1 MSEENKITTGI
12 ISIKELL
19 EMKNLKIPDYQ
30 RPYKWKAKNV
40 NQLIDDILFHK
51 DKQGYRLGTLVL
63 HKDKDNENNKDI
75 FNIVDGQQRVITIFL
90 LAYGLNSHEELNDSN
105 KINFSNLCLPNN
117 IISRNNIN
125 ANYYGVIEKRIG
137 EFDNSNIEF
146 FLNKCQL
153 VKVVIDDVDVQ
164 EAFQFFDSQNARG
177 KDLEPH
183 DLLKAFH
190 LREMNNFSTEAERIK
205 VVEEW
210 ENLDSEELKYLFD
223 KYLFKIKNW
232 SKGNSASYF
241 RKNDIDIFK
250 GVNLESQNYTFMK
263 QLQINS
269 YYVDKQNEA
278 ERVNNYHFYY
288 PFQIDQIVINGKRF
302 FEMVIYY
309 NNLIKDINKLK
320 ETSKKDTVEYDI
332 LNTLDIYKGHNRSG
346 DRYVRN
352 LFNCALVYY
361 IDKFGKI
368 DLDKAIRKLFIWAY
382 NLRFKLYSVKLVSVD
397 NYAIGRHEY
406 ANESIFIKI
415 YYAVNHNEIL
425 HLNINSIKK
434 EEMKRELKELEKFI

>member
-1 MSEENKITTGI
+1 MIKEKDI
-12 ISIKELL
+12 ISINDLL
-19 EMKNLKIPDYQ
+19 KMNKLQIPNYQ
-30 RPYKWKAKNV
+30 RPYKWKIKNV

-63 HKDKDNENNKDI
+63 HKDDENN

-90 LAYGLNSHEELNDSN
+90 LAYCLSNRNKLNMKIDFSKFSFDN
-105 KINFSNLCLPNN
+105 KISQNN
-117 IISRNNIN
+117 IKV
-125 ANYYGVIEKRIG
+125 NYSIIDKRIE
-137 EFDNSNIEF
+137 EFDNFIIEF
-146 FLNKCQL
+146 FLNKCEL
-153 VKVVIDDVDVQ
+153 VKVVIDDVQ

-190 LREMNNFSTEAERIK
+190 LREMSKSTEDDKIK
-205 VVEEW
+205 VVEKW
-210 ENLDSEELKYLFD
+210 ENLESKELTNLFAN
-223 KYLFKIKNW
+223 YLFKIRNW
-232 SKGNSASYF
+232 SKGNSAYYF
-241 RKNDIDIFK
+241 TKNDIDIFK
-250 GVNLESQNYTFMK
+250 GVNIETQNYPFMK
-263 QLQINS
+263 QLQINN

-278 ERVNNYHFYY
+278 ERVNNYHFDY

-309 NNLIKDINKLK
+309 NNLIKDINALK
-320 ETSKKDTVEYDI
+320 ESFKKDTVEYDI
-332 LNTLDIYKGHNRSG
+332 LNTLDTYRGHNRSG

-352 LFNCALVYY
+352 MFNCALVYY

-368 DLDKAIRKLFIWAY
+368 DLDRTIKKIFIWAY

-406 ANESIFIKI
+406 ANESIFRKI

-434 EEMKRELKELEKFI
+434 EEMKRKIKEFEKFI

>member
-1 MSEENKITTGI
+1 MI
-12 ISIKELL
+12 IEKDIINIKDLL
-19 EMKNLKIPDYQ
+19 EIPNLKIPDYQ
-30 RPYKWKAKNV
+30 RPYKWKIKNV

-63 HKDKDNENNKDI
+63 HNDKENL
-75 FNIVDGQQRVITIFL
+75 NIVDGQQRVITIFL
-90 LAYGLNSHEELNDSN
+90 LAYCLSNRNKLNMKIDFSKFYFDN
-105 KINFSNLCLPNN
+105 KISQNN
-117 IISRNNIN
+117 IKV
-125 ANYYGVIEKRIG
+125 NYSIIDKRIE
-137 EFDNSNIEF
+137 EFDNFIIEF
-146 FLNKCQL
+146 FLNKCEL
-153 VKVVIDDVDVQ
+153 VKVVIDNVQ

-190 LREMNNFSTEAERIK
+190 LREMSKSTEDDKIK

-210 ENLDSEELKYLFD
+210 ENLESKELTNLFAN
-223 KYLFKIKNW
+223 YLFKIRNW
-232 SKGNSASYF
+232 SKGNSAYYF
-241 RKNDIDIFK
+241 TKNDIDIFK
-250 GVNLESQNYTFMK
+250 GVNIETQNYPFMK
-263 QLQINS
+263 QLQINN

-278 ERVNNYHFYY
+278 QRVNNYHFDY

-309 NNLIKDINKLK
+309 NNLIKDINALK
-320 ETSKKDTVEYDI
+320 ESFKKDTVEYDI
-332 LNTLDIYKGHNRSG
+332 LNTLDTYKGHNRSG

-352 LFNCALVYY
+352 MFNCALVYY

-368 DLDKAIRKLFIWAY
+368 DLDRTIKKLFIWAY

-406 ANESIFIKI
+406 ANESIFRKI

-434 EEMKRELKELEKFI
+434 EEIKREIKELKKFI

>member
-1 MSEENKITTGI
+1 M
-12 ISIKELL
+12 IKEKDIINIKDLL
-19 EMKNLKIPDYQ
+19 EIPNLKIPDYQ
-30 RPYKWKAKNV
+30 RPYKWKIKNV

-63 HKDKDNENNKDI
+63 HKDDENN

-90 LAYGLNSHEELNDSN
+90 LAYCLSNRNKLNMKIDFSKFYFDN
-105 KINFSNLCLPNN
+105 KISQNN
-117 IISRNNIN
+117 IKV
-125 ANYYGVIEKRIG
+125 NYSIIDKRIE
-137 EFDNSNIEF
+137 EFDNFIIEF
-146 FLNKCQL
+146 FLNKCEL
-153 VKVVIDDVDVQ
+153 VKVVIDDVQ

-190 LREMNNFSTEAERIK
+190 LREMSKSTEDDKIK

-210 ENLDSEELKYLFD
+210 ENLESKELTNLFAN
-223 KYLFKIKNW
+223 YLFKIRNW
-232 SKGNSASYF
+232 SKGNSAYYF
-241 RKNDIDIFK
+241 TKNDIDIFK
-250 GVNLESQNYTFMK
+250 GVNIETQNYPFMK
-263 QLQINS
+263 QLQINN

-278 ERVNNYHFYY
+278 ERVNNYHFDY

-309 NNLIKDINKLK
+309 NNLIKDINALK
-320 ETSKKDTVEYDI
+320 ESFKKDTVEYDI
-332 LNTLDIYKGHNRSG
+332 LNTLDTYKGHNRSG

-352 LFNCALVYY
+352 MFNCALVYY

-368 DLDKAIRKLFIWAY
+368 DLDRTIKKLFIWAY

-406 ANESIFIKI
+406 ANESIFRKI

-434 EEMKRELKELEKFI
+434 EEMKRKIKEFEKFI

>member
-1 MSEENKITTGI
+1 MI
-12 ISIKELL
+12 IEKDIINIKDLL
-19 EMKNLKIPDYQ
+19 EIPNLKIPDYQ
-30 RPYKWKAKNV
+30 RPYKWKIKNV
-40 NQLIDDILFHK
+40 NQLIEDILFHK

-63 HKDKDNENNKDI
+63 HKDDENN

-90 LAYGLNSHEELNDSN
+90 LAYCLSNRNKLNMKIDFSKFSFDN
-105 KINFSNLCLPNN
+105 KISQNN
-117 IISRNNIN
+117 IKV
-125 ANYYGVIEKRIG
+125 NYSIIDKRIE
-137 EFDNSNIEF
+137 EFYNFIIEF
-146 FLNKCQL
+146 FLNRCEL
-153 VKVVIDDVDVQ
+153 VKVVIDDVQ

-177 KDLEPH
+177 KDLETH

-190 LREMNNFSTEAERIK
+190 LREMSKSTEDDKIK

-210 ENLDSEELKYLFD
+210 ENLESKELTNLFAN
-223 KYLFKIKNW
+223 YLFKIRNW
-232 SKGNSASYF
+232 SKGNSAYYF
-241 RKNDIDIFK
+241 TKNDIDIFK
-250 GVNLESQNYTFMK
+250 GVNIETQNYPFMK
-263 QLQINS
+263 QLQINN

-278 ERVNNYHFYY
+278 ERVNNYHFDY
-288 PFQIDQIVINGKRF
+288 PFQIDQIVINGKIF

-309 NNLIKDINKLK
+309 NNLIKDINALK
-320 ETSKKDTVEYDI
+320 ESFKKDTVEYDI
-332 LNTLDIYKGHNRSG
+332 LNTLDTYRGHNRSG

-352 LFNCALVYY
+352 MFNCALVYY

-368 DLDKAIRKLFIWAY
+368 DLDRTIKKIFIWAY

-406 ANESIFIKI
+406 ANESIFRKI

-434 EEMKRELKELEKFI
+434 EEMKRKIKEFEKFI

>member
-1 MSEENKITTGI
+1 MI
-12 ISIKELL
+12 IEKDIINIKDLL
-19 EMKNLKIPDYQ
+19 EIPNLKIPDYQ
-30 RPYKWKAKNV
+30 RPYKWKIKNV

-63 HKDKDNENNKDI
+63 HNDKENL
-75 FNIVDGQQRVITIFL
+75 NIADGQQRVITIFL
-90 LAYGLNSHEELNDSN
+90 LAYCLSNRNKLNMKIDFSKFSFDN
-105 KINFSNLCLPNN
+105 KISQNN
-117 IISRNNIN
+117 IKV
-125 ANYYGVIEKRIG
+125 NYSIIDKRIE
-137 EFDNSNIEF
+137 EFDNFIIEF
-146 FLNKCQL
+146 FLNRCEL
-153 VKVVIDDVDVQ
+153 VKVVIDDVQ

-190 LREMNNFSTEAERIK
+190 LREMNKSTEEEKIK

-210 ENLDSEELKYLFD
+210 ENLESKELTNLFAN
-223 KYLFKIKNW
+223 YLFKIKNW
-232 SKGNSASYF
+232 SKGNSAYDF
-241 RKNDIDIFK
+241 TKNDIDIFK
-250 GVNLESQNYTFMK
+250 GVNLETQNYPFIK
-263 QLQINS
+263 QLQINN

-278 ERVNNYHFYY
+278 ERVNNYHFDY

-309 NNLIKDINKLK
+309 NNLIKDINALK
-320 ETSKKDTVEYDI
+320 ESFKKDTVEYDI
-332 LNTLDIYKGHNRSG
+332 LNTLDTYRGHNRSG

-352 LFNCALVYY
+352 MFNCALVYY

-368 DLDKAIRKLFIWAY
+368 DLDRTIKKLFIWAY

-406 ANESIFIKI
+406 ANESIFRKI

-434 EEMKRELKELEKFI
+434 EEMKRKIKEFEKFI

>member
-1 MSEENKITTGI
+1 MIKEKDI
-12 ISIKELL
+12 ISINDLL
-19 EMKNLKIPDYQ
+19 KMNKLQIPNYQ
-30 RPYKWKAKNV
+30 RPYKWKIKNV

-63 HKDKDNENNKDI
+63 HKDDENN

-90 LAYGLNSHEELNDSN
+90 LAYCLSNRNKLNMKIDFSKFSFDN
-105 KINFSNLCLPNN
+105 KISQNN
-117 IISRNNIN
+117 IKV
-125 ANYYGVIEKRIG
+125 NYSIIDKRIE
-137 EFDNSNIEF
+137 EFDNFIIEF
-146 FLNKCQL
+146 FLNKCEL
-153 VKVVIDDVDVQ
+153 VKVVIDDVQ

-190 LREMNNFSTEAERIK
+190 LREMSKSTEDDKIK

-210 ENLDSEELKYLFD
+210 ENLESKELTNLFAN
-223 KYLFKIKNW
+223 YLFKIRNW
-232 SKGNSASYF
+232 SKGNSAYYF
-241 RKNDIDIFK
+241 TKNDIDIFK
-250 GVNLESQNYTFMK
+250 GVNIETQNYPFMK
-263 QLQINS
+263 QLQINN

-278 ERVNNYHFYY
+278 ERVNNYHFDY

-309 NNLIKDINKLK
+309 NNLIKDINALK
-320 ETSKKDTVEYDI
+320 ESFKKDTVEYDI
-332 LNTLDIYKGHNRSG
+332 LNTLDTYRGHNRSG

-352 LFNCALVYY
+352 MFNCALVYY

-368 DLDKAIRKLFIWAY
+368 DLDRTIKKLFIWAY

-406 ANESIFIKI
+406 ANESIFRKI

-425 HLNINSIKK
+425 HLNINSIK
-434 EEMKRELKELEKFI
+434 

>member
-1 MSEENKITTGI
+1 M
-12 ISIKELL
+12 
-19 EMKNLKIPDYQ
+19 KIPDYQ

-63 HKDKDNENNKDI
+63 HKDDENN

-90 LAYGLNSHEELNDSN
+90 LAHGLNSHKLNDSN

-117 IISRNNIN
+117 IISQNNIKS
-125 ANYYGVIEKRIG
+125 NYGMIERLIE
-137 EFDNSNIEF
+137 EFDNTNIEF

-153 VKVVIDDVDVQ
+153 VKVVIDDVQ

-190 LREMNNFSTEAERIK
+190 LREMNKSTEEEKIK

-210 ENLDSEELKYLFD
+210 ENLESKELTNLFAN
-223 KYLFKIKNW
+223 YLFKIKNW
-232 SKGNSASYF
+232 SKGNSAYYF
-241 RKNDIDIFK
+241 TKNDIDIFK
-250 GVNLESQNYTFMK
+250 GVNLETQNYPFIK
-263 QLQINS
+263 QLQINN

-278 ERVNNYHFYY
+278 ERVNNYHFDY

-309 NNLIKDINKLK
+309 NNLVKDINKLK
-320 ETSKKDTVEYDI
+320 ETFKKDAYEYDI
-332 LNTLDIYKGHNRSG
+332 LNTLDTYKGHNRSG

-352 LFNCALVYY
+352 MFNCALVYY
-361 IDKFGKI
+361 IDKFAKI
-368 DLDKAIRKLFIWAY
+368 DLDRAIKKLFIWAY

-397 NYAIGRHEY
+397 NYASDEK
-406 ANESIFIKI
+406 SIFRKI

-425 HLNINSIKK
+425 LLNINSVK
-434 EEMKRELKELEKFI
+434 EIKREIKEFEKFI

>member
-1 MSEENKITTGI
+1 MIVEKDI

-19 EMKNLKIPDYQ
+19 EMNNLKIPDYQ

-51 DKQGYRLGTLVL
+51 DKEGYRLGTLVL
-63 HKDKDNENNKDI
+63 HDDKKNL
-75 FNIVDGQQRVITIFL
+75 NIVDGQQRVITIFL
-90 LAYGLNSHEELNDSN
+90 LAYCLSEHKKLNIKIDFSKFSFDN
-105 KINFSNLCLPNN
+105 KISQNN
-117 IISRNNIN
+117 IKNNYSLIKSR
-125 ANYYGVIEKRIG
+125 IE
-137 EFDNSNIEF
+137 EFDNFNIEF
-146 FLNKCQL
+146 FKNKCQL
-153 VKVVIDDVDVQ
+153 VKVVIDNVQ

-190 LREMNNFSTEAERIK
+190 LREMNKSTEEDKIK

-210 ENLDSEELKYLFD
+210 ENLESKELTNLFSN
-223 KYLFKIKNW
+223 YLFKIKNW
-232 SKGNSASYF
+232 SKGNSAYDF
-241 RKNDIDIFK
+241 TKDDIDIFK
-250 GVNLESQNYTFMK
+250 GVSLENQNYPFMK

-278 ERVNNYHFYY
+278 ERVNNYHFDY

-309 NNLIKDINKLK
+309 NNLVKNINKLK

-332 LNTLDIYKGHNRSG
+332 LNTLDTYKGHNRSG

-352 LFNCALVYY
+352 MFNCALVYY

-368 DLDKAIRKLFIWAY
+368 DLDKAIKKLFIWAY

-397 NYAIGRHEY
+397 NYASDEK
-406 ANESIFIKI
+406 SIFRKLN
-415 YYAVNHNEIL
+415 YAINHNEIL
-425 HLNINSIKK
+425 LLDINSIKQ
-434 EEMKRELKELEKFI
+434 EDMKRKVKELEKFI

>member
-1 MSEENKITTGI
+1 M
-12 ISIKELL
+12 IKEKDIINIKDLL
-19 EMKNLKIPDYQ
+19 EIPNLKIPDYQ
-30 RPYKWKAKNV
+30 RPYKWKIKNV

-63 HKDKDNENNKDI
+63 HKDDENN

-90 LAYGLNSHEELNDSN
+90 LAYCLSNRNKLNMKIDFSKFSFDN
-105 KINFSNLCLPNN
+105 KISQNN
-117 IISRNNIN
+117 IKV
-125 ANYYGVIEKRIG
+125 NYSIIDKRIE
-137 EFDNSNIEF
+137 EFDNFIIEF
-146 FLNKCQL
+146 FLNKCEL
-153 VKVVIDDVDVQ
+153 VKVVIDDVQ

-190 LREMNNFSTEAERIK
+190 LREMSKSTEDDKIK

-210 ENLDSEELKYLFD
+210 ENLESKELTNLFAN
-223 KYLFKIKNW
+223 YLFKIRNW
-232 SKGNSASYF
+232 SKGNSAYYF
-241 RKNDIDIFK
+241 TKNDIDIFK
-250 GVNLESQNYTFMK
+250 GVNIETQNYPFMK
-263 QLQINS
+263 QLQINN

-278 ERVNNYHFYY
+278 ERVNNYHFDY
-288 PFQIDQIVINGKRF
+288 PFQIDQIVINGKIF

-309 NNLIKDINKLK
+309 NNLIKDINALK
-320 ETSKKDTVEYDI
+320 ESFKKDTVEYDI
-332 LNTLDIYKGHNRSG
+332 LNTLDTYRGHNRSG

-352 LFNCALVYY
+352 MFNCTLVYY

-368 DLDKAIRKLFIWAY
+368 DLDRTIKKLFIWAY

-406 ANESIFIKI
+406 ANESIFRKI

-434 EEMKRELKELEKFI
+434 EEMKRKIKEFEKFI

>member
-1 MSEENKITTGI
+1 MI
-12 ISIKELL
+12 IEKDIINIKDLL
-19 EMKNLKIPDYQ
+19 EIPNLKIPDYQ
-30 RPYKWKAKNV
+30 RPYKWKIKNV

-63 HKDKDNENNKDI
+63 HNDKENL
-75 FNIVDGQQRVITIFL
+75 NIVDGQQRVITIFL
-90 LAYGLNSHEELNDSN
+90 LAYCLSNRNKLNIKIDFSKFSFDN
-105 KINFSNLCLPNN
+105 KISQNN
-117 IISRNNIN
+117 IKV
-125 ANYYGVIEKRIG
+125 NYSIIDKRIE
-137 EFDNSNIEF
+137 EFDNFIIEF
-146 FLNKCQL
+146 FLNRCEL
-153 VKVVIDDVDVQ
+153 VKVVIDDVQ

-190 LREMNNFSTEAERIK
+190 LREMSKSTEDDKIK

-210 ENLDSEELKYLFD
+210 ENLESKELTNLFAN
-223 KYLFKIKNW
+223 YLFKIRNW
-232 SKGNSASYF
+232 SKGNSAYYF
-241 RKNDIDIFK
+241 TKNDIDIFK
-250 GVNLESQNYTFMK
+250 GVNIETQNYPFMK
-263 QLQINS
+263 QLQINN

-278 ERVNNYHFYY
+278 ERVNNYHFDY

-309 NNLIKDINKLK
+309 NNLIKDINALK
-320 ETSKKDTVEYDI
+320 ESFKKDTVEYDI
-332 LNTLDIYKGHNRSG
+332 LNTLDTYRGHNRSG

-352 LFNCALVYY
+352 MFNCALVYY

-368 DLDKAIRKLFIWAY
+368 DLDRTIKKLFIWAY

-406 ANESIFIKI
+406 ANESIFRKI

-434 EEMKRELKELEKFI
+434 EEMKRKIKEFEKFI

>member
-1 MSEENKITTGI
+1 M
-12 ISIKELL
+12 IKEKDIINIKDLL
-19 EMKNLKIPDYQ
+19 EIPNLKIPDYQ
-30 RPYKWKAKNV
+30 RPYKWKIKNV

-63 HKDKDNENNKDI
+63 HNDKENL
-75 FNIVDGQQRVITIFL
+75 NIVDGQQRVITIFL
-90 LAYGLNSHEELNDSN
+90 LAYCLSNRNKLNMKIDFSKFSFDN
-105 KINFSNLCLPNN
+105 KISQNN
-117 IISRNNIN
+117 IKV
-125 ANYYGVIEKRIG
+125 NYSIIDKRIE
-137 EFDNSNIEF
+137 EFDNFIIEF
-146 FLNKCQL
+146 FLNKCEL
-153 VKVVIDDVDVQ
+153 VKVVIDDVQ

-190 LREMNNFSTEAERIK
+190 LREMSKSTEDDKIK

-210 ENLDSEELKYLFD
+210 ENLESKELTNLFAN
-223 KYLFKIKNW
+223 YLFKIRNW
-232 SKGNSASYF
+232 SKGNSAYYF
-241 RKNDIDIFK
+241 TKNDIDIFK
-250 GVNLESQNYTFMK
+250 GVNIETQNYPFMK
-263 QLQINS
+263 QLQINN

-278 ERVNNYHFYY
+278 ERVNNYHFDY

-309 NNLIKDINKLK
+309 NNLIKDINALK
-320 ETSKKDTVEYDI
+320 ESFKKDTVEYDI
-332 LNTLDIYKGHNRSG
+332 LNTLDTYRGHNRSG

-352 LFNCALVYY
+352 MFNCALVYY

-368 DLDKAIRKLFIWAY
+368 DLDRTIKKLFIWAY

-406 ANESIFIKI
+406 ANESIFRKI

-434 EEMKRELKELEKFI
+434 EEMKRKIKEFEKFI

>member
-1 MSEENKITTGI
+1 MI
-12 ISIKELL
+12 IEKDIINIKDLL
-19 EMKNLKIPDYQ
+19 EIPNLKIPDYQ
-30 RPYKWKAKNV
+30 RPYKWKIKNV

-63 HKDKDNENNKDI
+63 HKDDKNN

-90 LAYGLNSHEELNDSN
+90 LAYCLSNRNKLNMKIDFSKFSFDN
-105 KINFSNLCLPNN
+105 KISQNN
-117 IISRNNIN
+117 IKV
-125 ANYYGVIEKRIG
+125 NYSIIDKRIE
-137 EFDNSNIEF
+137 EFDNFIIEF
-146 FLNKCQL
+146 FLNRCEL
-153 VKVVIDDVDVQ
+153 VKVVIDDVQ

-190 LREMNNFSTEAERIK
+190 LREMSKSTEDDKIK

-210 ENLDSEELKYLFD
+210 ENLESKELTNLFAN
-223 KYLFKIKNW
+223 YLFKIRNW
-232 SKGNSASYF
+232 SKGNSAYYF
-241 RKNDIDIFK
+241 TKNDIDIFK
-250 GVNLESQNYTFMK
+250 GVNIETQNYPFMK
-263 QLQINS
+263 QLQINN

-278 ERVNNYHFYY
+278 ERVNNYHFDY

-309 NNLIKDINKLK
+309 NNLIKDINALK
-320 ETSKKDTVEYDI
+320 ESFKKDTVEYDI
-332 LNTLDIYKGHNRSG
+332 LNTLDTYRGHNRSG

-352 LFNCALVYY
+352 MFNCALVYY

-368 DLDKAIRKLFIWAY
+368 DLDRTIKKLFIWAY

-397 NYAIGRHEY
+397 NYAVGRHEY
-406 ANESIFIKI
+406 ANESIFRKI

-434 EEMKRELKELEKFI
+434 EEMKRKIKEFEKFI

>member
-1 MSEENKITTGI
+1 MI
-12 ISIKELL
+12 IEKDIINIKDLL
-19 EMKNLKIPDYQ
+19 EIPNLKIPDYQ
-30 RPYKWKAKNV
+30 RPYKWKIKNV

-63 HKDKDNENNKDI
+63 HKDDKNN

-90 LAYGLNSHEELNDSN
+90 LAYCLSNRNKLNIKIDFSKFSFDN
-105 KINFSNLCLPNN
+105 KISQNN
-117 IISRNNIN
+117 IKV
-125 ANYYGVIEKRIG
+125 NYSIIDKRIE
-137 EFDNSNIEF
+137 EFDNFIIEF
-146 FLNKCQL
+146 FLNKCEL
-153 VKVVIDDVDVQ
+153 VKVVIDDVQ

-190 LREMNNFSTEAERIK
+190 LREMSKSTEDDKIK

-210 ENLDSEELKYLFD
+210 ENLESKELTNLFAN
-223 KYLFKIKNW
+223 YLFKIRNW
-232 SKGNSASYF
+232 SKGNSAYYF
-241 RKNDIDIFK
+241 TKNDIDIFK
-250 GVNLESQNYTFMK
+250 GVNIETQNYPFMK
-263 QLQINS
+263 QLQINN

-278 ERVNNYHFYY
+278 ERVNNYHFDY

-309 NNLIKDINKLK
+309 NNLIKDINALK
-320 ETSKKDTVEYDI
+320 ESFKKDTVEYDI
-332 LNTLDIYKGHNRSG
+332 LNTLDTYRGHNRSG

-352 LFNCALVYY
+352 MFNCTLVYY

-368 DLDKAIRKLFIWAY
+368 DLDRTIKKLFIWAY

-406 ANESIFIKI
+406 ANESIFRKI

-434 EEMKRELKELEKFI
+434 EEMKRKIKEFEKFI

>member
-1 MSEENKITTGI
+1 MI
-12 ISIKELL
+12 IEKDIINIKDLL
-19 EMKNLKIPDYQ
+19 EIPNLKIPDYQ
-30 RPYKWKAKNV
+30 RPYKWKIKNV

-63 HKDKDNENNKDI
+63 HKDDKNN

-90 LAYGLNSHEELNDSN
+90 LAYCLSNRNKLNIKIDFSKFSFDN
-105 KINFSNLCLPNN
+105 KISQNN
-117 IISRNNIN
+117 IKV
-125 ANYYGVIEKRIG
+125 NYSIIDKRIE
-137 EFDNSNIEF
+137 EFDNFIIEF
-146 FLNKCQL
+146 FLNKCEL
-153 VKVVIDDVDVQ
+153 VKVVIDDVQ

-190 LREMNNFSTEAERIK
+190 LREMSKSTEDDKIK

-210 ENLDSEELKYLFD
+210 ENLESKELTNLFAN
-223 KYLFKIKNW
+223 YLFKIRNC
-232 SKGNSASYF
+232 SKGNSAYYF
-241 RKNDIDIFK
+241 TKNDIDIFK
-250 GVNLESQNYTFMK
+250 GVNIETQNYPFMK
-263 QLQINS
+263 QLQINN

-278 ERVNNYHFYY
+278 ERVNNYHFDY

-309 NNLIKDINKLK
+309 NNLIKDINALK
-320 ETSKKDTVEYDI
+320 ESFKKDTVEYDI
-332 LNTLDIYKGHNRSG
+332 LNTLDTYRGHNRSG

-352 LFNCALVYY
+352 MFNCALVYY

-368 DLDKAIRKLFIWAY
+368 DLDRTIKKIFIWAY

-406 ANESIFIKI
+406 ANESIFRKI

-434 EEMKRELKELEKFI
+434 EEMKRKIKEFEKFI

>member
-1 MSEENKITTGI
+1 MI
-12 ISIKELL
+12 IEKDIINIKDLL
-19 EMKNLKIPDYQ
+19 EIPNLKIPDYQ
-30 RPYKWKAKNV
+30 RPYKWKIKNV

-63 HKDKDNENNKDI
+63 HKDDENN

-90 LAYGLNSHEELNDSN
+90 LAYCLSNRNKLNMKIDFSKFSFDN
-105 KINFSNLCLPNN
+105 KISQNN
-117 IISRNNIN
+117 IKV
-125 ANYYGVIEKRIG
+125 NYSIIDKRIE
-137 EFDNSNIEF
+137 EFDNFIIEF
-146 FLNKCQL
+146 FLNRCEL
-153 VKVVIDDVDVQ
+153 VKVVIDDVQ

-190 LREMNNFSTEAERIK
+190 LREMSKSTEDDKIK

-210 ENLDSEELKYLFD
+210 ENLESKELTNLFAN
-223 KYLFKIKNW
+223 YLFKIRNW
-232 SKGNSASYF
+232 SKGNSAYYF
-241 RKNDIDIFK
+241 TKNDIDIFK
-250 GVNLESQNYTFMK
+250 GVNIETQNYPFMK
-263 QLQINS
+263 QLQINN

-278 ERVNNYHFYY
+278 ERVNNYHFDY

-309 NNLIKDINKLK
+309 NNLIKDINALK
-320 ETSKKDTVEYDI
+320 ESFKKDTVEYDI
-332 LNTLDIYKGHNRSG
+332 LNTLDTYRGHNRSG

-352 LFNCALVYY
+352 MFNCALVYY

-368 DLDKAIRKLFIWAY
+368 DLDRTIKKLFIWAY

-397 NYAIGRHEY
+397 NYAVGRREY
-406 ANESIFIKI
+406 ANESIFRKI

-434 EEMKRELKELEKFI
+434 EEMKRKIKEFEKFI

>member
-1 MSEENKITTGI
+1 MI
-12 ISIKELL
+12 IEKDIINIKDLL
-19 EMKNLKIPDYQ
+19 EIPNLKIPDYQ
-30 RPYKWKAKNV
+30 RPYKWKIKNV

-63 HKDKDNENNKDI
+63 HKDDENN

-90 LAYGLNSHEELNDSN
+90 LAHCLSNRNKLNMKIDFSKFSFDN
-105 KINFSNLCLPNN
+105 KISQNN
-117 IISRNNIN
+117 IKV
-125 ANYYGVIEKRIG
+125 NYSIIDKRIE
-137 EFDNSNIEF
+137 EFDNFIIEF
-146 FLNKCQL
+146 FLNKCEL
-153 VKVVIDDVDVQ
+153 VKVVIDDVQ

-190 LREMNNFSTEAERIK
+190 LREMSKSTEDDKIK
-205 VVEEW
+205 VVEKW
-210 ENLDSEELKYLFD
+210 ENLESKELTNLFAN
-223 KYLFKIKNW
+223 YLFKIRNW
-232 SKGNSASYF
+232 SKGNSAYYF
-241 RKNDIDIFK
+241 TKNDIDIFK
-250 GVNLESQNYTFMK
+250 GVNIETQNYPFMK
-263 QLQINS
+263 QLQINN

-278 ERVNNYHFYY
+278 ERVNNYHFDY

-309 NNLIKDINKLK
+309 NNLIKDINALK
-320 ETSKKDTVEYDI
+320 ESFKKDTVEYDI
-332 LNTLDIYKGHNRSG
+332 LNTLDTYRGHNRSG

-352 LFNCALVYY
+352 MFNCALVYY

-368 DLDKAIRKLFIWAY
+368 DLDRTIKKIFIWAY

-406 ANESIFIKI
+406 ANESIFRKI

-434 EEMKRELKELEKFI
+434 EEMKRKIKEFEEFI

>member
-1 MSEENKITTGI
+1 MI
-12 ISIKELL
+12 IEKDIINIKDLL
-19 EMKNLKIPDYQ
+19 EIPNLKIPDYQ
-30 RPYKWKAKNV
+30 RPYKWKIKNV

-63 HKDKDNENNKDI
+63 HKDDENN

-90 LAYGLNSHEELNDSN
+90 LAYCLSNRNKLNMKIDFSKFSFDN
-105 KINFSNLCLPNN
+105 KISQNN
-117 IISRNNIN
+117 IKV
-125 ANYYGVIEKRIG
+125 NYSIIDKRIE
-137 EFDNSNIEF
+137 EFYNFIIEF
-146 FLNKCQL
+146 FLNRCEL
-153 VKVVIDDVDVQ
+153 VKVVIDDVQ

-190 LREMNNFSTEAERIK
+190 LREMSKSTEDDKIK

-210 ENLDSEELKYLFD
+210 ENLESKELTNLFAN
-223 KYLFKIKNW
+223 YLFKIRNW
-232 SKGNSASYF
+232 SKGNSAYYF
-241 RKNDIDIFK
+241 TKNDIDIFK
-250 GVNLESQNYTFMK
+250 GVNIETQNYPFMK
-263 QLQINS
+263 QLQINN
-269 YYVDKQNEA
+269 YYVYKQNEA
-278 ERVNNYHFYY
+278 ERVNNYHFDY
-288 PFQIDQIVINGKRF
+288 PFQIDQIVINGKIF

-309 NNLIKDINKLK
+309 NNLIKDINALK
-320 ETSKKDTVEYDI
+320 ESFKKDTVEYDI
-332 LNTLDIYKGHNRSG
+332 LNTLDTYRGHNRSG

-352 LFNCALVYY
+352 MFNCALVYY

-368 DLDKAIRKLFIWAY
+368 DLDRTIKKIFIWAY

-406 ANESIFIKI
+406 ANESIFRKI

-434 EEMKRELKELEKFI
+434 EEMKRKIKEFEKFI

>member
-1 MSEENKITTGI
+1 MI
-12 ISIKELL
+12 IGKDIINIKDLL
-19 EMKNLKIPDYQ
+19 EIPNLKIPDYQ
-30 RPYKWKAKNV
+30 RPYKWKIKNV

-63 HKDKDNENNKDI
+63 HKDDENN

-90 LAYGLNSHEELNDSN
+90 LAYCLSNRNKLNIKIDFSKFSFDN
-105 KINFSNLCLPNN
+105 KISQNN
-117 IISRNNIN
+117 IKV
-125 ANYYGVIEKRIG
+125 NYSIIDKRIE
-137 EFDNSNIEF
+137 EFDNFIIEF
-146 FLNKCQL
+146 FLNRCEL
-153 VKVVIDDVDVQ
+153 VKVVIDDVQ

-190 LREMNNFSTEAERIK
+190 LREMSKSTEDDKIK

-210 ENLDSEELKYLFD
+210 ENLESKELTNLFAN
-223 KYLFKIKNW
+223 YLFKIRNW
-232 SKGNSASYF
+232 SKGNSAYYF
-241 RKNDIDIFK
+241 TKNDIDIFK
-250 GVNLESQNYTFMK
+250 GVNIETQNYPFMK
-263 QLQINS
+263 QLQINN

-278 ERVNNYHFYY
+278 ERVNNYHFDY

-309 NNLIKDINKLK
+309 NNLIKDINALK
-320 ETSKKDTVEYDI
+320 ESFKKDTVEYDI
-332 LNTLDIYKGHNRSG
+332 LNTLDTYRGHNRSG

-352 LFNCALVYY
+352 MFNCALVYY

-368 DLDKAIRKLFIWAY
+368 DLDRTIKKLFIWAY

-406 ANESIFIKI
+406 ANESIFRKI

-425 HLNINSIKK
+425 LLNINSIKK
-434 EEMKRELKELEKFI
+434 EEMKRKIKEFEKFI

>member
-1 MSEENKITTGI
+1 M
-12 ISIKELL
+12 IKEKDIINIKDLL
-19 EMKNLKIPDYQ
+19 EIPNLKIPDYQ
-30 RPYKWKAKNV
+30 RPYKWKIKNV

-63 HKDKDNENNKDI
+63 HKDDENN

-90 LAYGLNSHEELNDSN
+90 LAYCLSNRNKLNMKIDFSKFSFDN
-105 KINFSNLCLPNN
+105 KISQNN
-117 IISRNNIN
+117 IKV
-125 ANYYGVIEKRIG
+125 NYSIIDKRIE
-137 EFDNSNIEF
+137 EFDNFIIEF
-146 FLNKCQL
+146 FLNRCEL
-153 VKVVIDDVDVQ
+153 VKVVIDDVQ

-190 LREMNNFSTEAERIK
+190 LREMSKSTEDDKIK

-210 ENLDSEELKYLFD
+210 ENLESKELTNLFAN
-223 KYLFKIKNW
+223 YLFKIKNW
-232 SKGNSASYF
+232 SKGNSAYDF
-241 RKNDIDIFK
+241 TKNDIDIFK
-250 GVNLESQNYTFMK
+250 GVNLETQNYPFIK
-263 QLQINS
+263 QLQINN

-278 ERVNNYHFYY
+278 ERVNNYHFDY

-309 NNLIKDINKLK
+309 NNLIKDINALK
-320 ETSKKDTVEYDI
+320 ESFKKDTVEYDI
-332 LNTLDIYKGHNRSG
+332 LNTLDTYRGHNRSG

-352 LFNCALVYY
+352 MFNCALVYY

-368 DLDKAIRKLFIWAY
+368 DLDRTIKKLFIWAY

-406 ANESIFIKI
+406 ANESIFRKI

-434 EEMKRELKELEKFI
+434 EEMKRKIKEFEKFI

>member
-1 MSEENKITTGI
+1 M
-12 ISIKELL
+12 IKEKDIINIKDLL
-19 EMKNLKIPDYQ
+19 EIPNLKIPDYQ
-30 RPYKWKAKNV
+30 RPYKWKIKNV

-63 HKDKDNENNKDI
+63 HKDDENN

-90 LAYGLNSHEELNDSN
+90 LAYCLSNRNKLNMKIDFSKFSFDN
-105 KINFSNLCLPNN
+105 KISQNN
-117 IISRNNIN
+117 IKV
-125 ANYYGVIEKRIG
+125 NYSIIDKRIE
-137 EFDNSNIEF
+137 EFDNFIIEF
-146 FLNKCQL
+146 FLNRCEL
-153 VKVVIDDVDVQ
+153 VKVVIDDVQ

-190 LREMNNFSTEAERIK
+190 LREMSKSTEDDKIK

-210 ENLDSEELKYLFD
+210 ENLESKELTNLFAN
-223 KYLFKIKNW
+223 YLFKIRNW
-232 SKGNSASYF
+232 SKGNSAYYF
-241 RKNDIDIFK
+241 TKNDIDIFK
-250 GVNLESQNYTFMK
+250 GVNIETQNYPFMK
-263 QLQINS
+263 QLQINN

-278 ERVNNYHFYY
+278 ERVNNYHFDY

-309 NNLIKDINKLK
+309 NNLIKDINALK
-320 ETSKKDTVEYDI
+320 ESFKKDTVEYDI
-332 LNTLDIYKGHNRSG
+332 LNTLDTYKGHNRSG

-352 LFNCALVYY
+352 MFNCALVYY

-368 DLDKAIRKLFIWAY
+368 DLDRTIKKLFIWAY

-406 ANESIFIKI
+406 ANESIFRKI

-434 EEMKRELKELEKFI
+434 EEMKRKIKEFEKFI

>member
-1 MSEENKITTGI
+1 MI
-12 ISIKELL
+12 IEKDIINIKDLL
-19 EMKNLKIPDYQ
+19 EIPNLKIPDYQ
-30 RPYKWKAKNV
+30 RPYKWKIKNV

-63 HKDKDNENNKDI
+63 HNDKENL
-75 FNIVDGQQRVITIFL
+75 NIVDGQQRVITIFL
-90 LAYGLNSHEELNDSN
+90 LAYCLSNRNKLNMKIDFSKFSFDN
-105 KINFSNLCLPNN
+105 KISQNN
-117 IISRNNIN
+117 IKV
-125 ANYYGVIEKRIG
+125 NYSIIDKRIE
-137 EFDNSNIEF
+137 EFDNFIIEF
-146 FLNKCQL
+146 FLNKCEL
-153 VKVVIDDVDVQ
+153 VKVVIDDVQ

-190 LREMNNFSTEAERIK
+190 LREMSKSTEDDKIK

-210 ENLDSEELKYLFD
+210 ENLESKELTNLFAN
-223 KYLFKIKNW
+223 YLFKIRNW
-232 SKGNSASYF
+232 SKGNSAYYF
-241 RKNDIDIFK
+241 TKNDIDIFK
-250 GVNLESQNYTFMK
+250 GVNIETQNYPFMK
-263 QLQINS
+263 QLQINN

-278 ERVNNYHFYY
+278 ERANNYHFDY

-309 NNLIKDINKLK
+309 NNLIKDINALK
-320 ETSKKDTVEYDI
+320 ESFKKDTVEYDI
-332 LNTLDIYKGHNRSG
+332 LNTLDTYKGHNRSG

-352 LFNCALVYY
+352 MFNCALVYY
-361 IDKFGKI
+361 IDKFGNI
-368 DLDKAIRKLFIWAY
+368 DLDRTIKKIFIWAY

-406 ANESIFIKI
+406 ANESIFRKI

-434 EEMKRELKELEKFI
+434 EEMKRKIKEFEKFI

>member
-1 MSEENKITTGI
+1 M
-12 ISIKELL
+12 IKEKDIINIKDLL
-19 EMKNLKIPDYQ
+19 EIPNLKIPDYQ
-30 RPYKWKAKNV
+30 RPYKWKIKNV

-63 HKDKDNENNKDI
+63 HKDDENN

-90 LAYGLNSHEELNDSN
+90 LAYCLSNRNKLNMKIDFSKFSFDN
-105 KINFSNLCLPNN
+105 KISQNN
-117 IISRNNIN
+117 IKV
-125 ANYYGVIEKRIG
+125 NYSIIYKRIE
-137 EFDNSNIEF
+137 EFDNFIIEF
-146 FLNKCQL
+146 FLNRCEL
-153 VKVVIDDVDVQ
+153 VKVVIDDVQ

-190 LREMNNFSTEAERIK
+190 LREMSKSTEDDKIK

-210 ENLDSEELKYLFD
+210 ENLESKELTNLFAN
-223 KYLFKIKNW
+223 YLFKIRNW
-232 SKGNSASYF
+232 SKGNSAYYF
-241 RKNDIDIFK
+241 TKNDIDIFK
-250 GVNLESQNYTFMK
+250 GVNIETQNYPFMK
-263 QLQINS
+263 QLQINN

-278 ERVNNYHFYY
+278 QRVNNYHFDY

-309 NNLIKDINKLK
+309 NNLIKDINALK
-320 ETSKKDTVEYDI
+320 ESFKKDTVEYDI
-332 LNTLDIYKGHNRSG
+332 LNTLDTYRGHNRSG

-352 LFNCALVYY
+352 MFNCALVYY

-368 DLDKAIRKLFIWAY
+368 DLDRTIKKLFIWAY

-406 ANESIFIKI
+406 ANESIFRKI

-434 EEMKRELKELEKFI
+434 EEMKRKIKELKKFI